1 MTPIEIIA
9 SAHVAATVLVG
20 AVHAVII
27 GLGLRAMSRAAD
39 ARDRALTNQEQAA
52 NQRHAEAMRALDALI
67 AGQREQGAALR
78 EQGAAL
84 RKQGEAFRELAA
96 SLREQR
102 EASREQGAALT
113 ALVARTAPA
122 AG

>member
-1 MTPIEIIA
+1 MSPIEIIA
-9 SAHVAATVLVG
+9 TAHVAATVLVG
-20 AVHAVII
+20 AVHAVLI
-27 GLGLRAMSRAAD
+27 GLGLRAMHRAAD

-84 RKQGEAFRELAA
+84 RKQGEAFREQGEAFRELAA

-102 EASREQGAALT
+102 EASRE
-113 ALVARTAPA
+113 
-122 AG
+122 